1 MSNEFTITK
10 AIWSLIGPMVFSSDQ
25 QLLARSSVPFL
36 IPVANRVPWPLQESW
51 PRSMPSK
58 ASSAAYDVFI
68 VGAGPAGAAV
78 AISLS
83 QVIPSLRVCL
93 ADAGKNIPFRIGESV
108 PPTIKPFLDHLGV
121 SSSFEQTGHSPSF
134 RTLSAWG
141 GPELISNEFFLHV
154 YHTGWRLDRQ
164 CFDRMLITEAVHC
177 GTEIL
182 SARVCSLKKDENG
195 WLIDCGTAGRFSA
208 RYVVDA
214 SGRDAICSRLLK
226 RVPIKFD
233 RLVACSIFFE
243 QRAPSEA
250 FSTDAAV
257 IEAFR
262 NGWWYTAAIP
272 GNRRVA
278 MLMTDID
285 IARQLQVAQLSTWLQ
300 YLAETQYIRPLVAT
314 GCPLS
319 PPLIWPASSRY
330 FACAYPPN
338 MLAVGDAI
346 SSFDPLSSQ
355 GIIKA
360 LRSSLFA
367 SYAIADHYL
376 RDDESGSAK
385 YHALMNREFDT
396 YLATRRE
403 YYQQEQRWP
412 DAPFWQRRHQI
423 YK

>member
-1 MSNEFTITK
+1 
-10 AIWSLIGPMVFSSDQ
+10 
-25 QLLARSSVPFL
+25 
-36 IPVANRVPWPLQESW
+36 
-51 PRSMPSK
+51 MPSK

-68 VGAGPAGAAV
+68 AGAGPAGAAV

-83 QVIPSLRVCL
+83 QVTPGLRVCL
-93 ADAGKNIPFRIGESV
+93 ADAGKHIPFRIGESV

-121 SSSFEQTGHSPSF
+121 SSAFEQAGHSPSF

-141 GPELISNEFFLHV
+141 GAKLISNEFFLHV
-154 YHTGWRLDRQ
+154 YHSGWRLERE
-164 CFDRMLITEAVHC
+164 CFDRMLITEAARC
-177 GTEIL
+177 DTEIL
-182 SARVCSLKKDENG
+182 SARVCALKEDENG

-243 QRAPSEA
+243 QHESSEA
-250 FSTDAAV
+250 FGADDAV

-272 GNRRVA
+272 GNRRVV

-285 IARQLQVAQLSTWLQ
+285 IARQMRVAQLPNWLQ
-300 YLAETQYIRPLVAT
+300 YLAETQYIRPRVAT
-314 GCPLS
+314 DHPLS

-330 FACAYPPN
+330 FAGAYPPN

-376 RDDESGSAK
+376 RDDASGIAK
-385 YHALMNREFDT
+385 YHTLMKREFDT
-396 YLATRRE
+396 YLATWRE

-412 DAPFWQRRHQI
+412 DAPFWQRRHLT
-423 YK
+423 Y